1 MKIMEIIEFNVIILK
16 IIKIIEFK
24 KKTNGMS
31 NTALQKAPSY
41 QKLIRK
47 KKKLADKTSKHPK
60 VTKKESKM
68 YNQRLQKRKKVLQ
81 NTN

>member
-1 MKIMEIIEFNVIILK
+1 
-16 IIKIIEFK
+16 
-24 KKTNGMS
+24 MS

>member
-1 MKIMEIIEFNVIILK
+1 MWSTKMKQETSQ
-16 IIKIIEFK
+16 